1 MNRLPATAPLILV
14 TGGGTGGHFYPG
26 LAAAQALRAMGHEVA
41 YVGAEGGLE
50 ARLLP
55 QGDLPYH
62 LIPAGKLSRD
72 LLRPAE
78 GGKVV
83 RGLMAARGLLRRLR
97 PRAVLSTVGYAG
109 FPLAFAAEWAG
120 VPVVIHEQNA
130 RLGLAARWLAARA
143 QRIGLSVPVALNPQ
157 LSPRSRVVG
166 YPVREVRHPKAE
178 AKQALGLD
186 PARPLLLVM
195 GGSQGSLELNRE
207 LPQRLE
213 PFLGEYQVLHQCG
226 VRWEAQMQAEHGK
239 TPGYAVRG
247 FVDGPLAW
255 SAADLAITRAGAGT
269 LAEAAFHG
277 VPGLLVPLPRDLDG
291 GAQWAN
297 AGFYAERG
305 ASVILDGWERF
316 QAKLEQ
322 LITQAPAMKNA
333 LAPLSPAGAARRL
346 AELVLEVAR

>member
-1 MNRLPATAPLILV
+1 MSDLILV

-26 LAAAQALRAMGHEVA
+26 LAAAQVLRALGNEVA

-55 QGDLPYH
+55 QSDLPYY
-62 LIPAGKLSRD
+62 LIPAGKLSREA
-72 LLRPAE
+72 LRPAE

-83 RGLMAARGLLRRLR
+83 RGLMSARSLLRRLR
-97 PRAVLSTVGYAG
+97 PKAVLSTVGYAG

-143 QRIGLSVPVALNPQ
+143 QRIGLSVPVALGES
-157 LSPRSRVVG
+157 LAARARVVG
-166 YPVREVRHPKAE
+166 YPVREDRHDKAE
-178 AKQALGLD
+178 ARRALGLD
-186 PARPLLLVM
+186 PARSLILVM

-213 PFLGEYQVLHQCG
+213 PFLGQYQVLHQCG
-226 VRWEAQMQAEHGK
+226 VRWEAQMQAEHAR
-239 TPGYAVRG
+239 TPGYVVRG

-255 SAADLAITRAGAGT
+255 SAADFAITRAGAGT
-269 LAEAAFHG
+269 LAEAAFHQ
-277 VPGLLVPLPRDLDG
+277 VPSLLVPLSPELDG
-291 GAQWAN
+291 GAQQAN
-297 AGFYAERG
+297 AEFYARRG

-316 QAKLEQ
+316 QARLEQ
-322 LITQAPAMKNA
+322 LFTQAASMRNA
-333 LAPLSPAGAARRL
+333 LAQLSPAGAARRL